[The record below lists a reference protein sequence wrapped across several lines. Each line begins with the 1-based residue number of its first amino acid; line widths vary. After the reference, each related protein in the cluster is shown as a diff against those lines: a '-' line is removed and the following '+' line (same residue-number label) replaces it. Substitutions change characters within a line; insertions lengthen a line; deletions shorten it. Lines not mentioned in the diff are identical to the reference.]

1 MQIATNAVLDSTAMK
16 PVAVVTML
24 FLPPTFV
31 ATVFSMSM
39 FNWQVST
46 SSDST
51 GGGGKPTVVPQ
62 FWIYWAV
69 SLPLTVAIVIGWR
82 VWWHFQKSYYEIK
95 FWRSEKE
102 NVVFEDKRHENAHG
116 PRRRRTMTGIY
127 PSALQHR
134 QLPDTYTLNMNS
146 ISAEMRNLRWTRD
159 SYLIST
165 DASLISVAQLNAA
178 FASEAVYWTKAI
190 PEPILKEMLQNSL
203 CFGLYDT
210 NTSRQ
215 EPSGGGGG
223 TAQDNAAESEEYH
236 RLVGF
241 ARLVTDFVSFAYT
254 TDVWVDPTMQGN
266 GLGRWLVGCVQETL
280 EPMPYLRKS
289 ILATDSWDKSVPFY
303 EKMMKMSVIG
313 GQPGGQAIMQMKGK
327 GAPGYTEKTS

>member
-1 MQIATNAVLDSTAMK
+1 
-16 PVAVVTML
+16 
-24 FLPPTFV
+24 
-31 ATVFSMSM
+31 
-39 FNWQVST
+39 
-46 SSDST
+46 
-51 GGGGKPTVVPQ
+51 
-62 FWIYWAV
+62 
-69 SLPLTVAIVIGWR
+69 
-82 VWWHFQKSYYEIK
+82 
-95 FWRSEKE
+95 
-102 NVVFEDKRHENAHG
+102 
-116 PRRRRTMTGIY
+116 MT
-127 PSALQHR
+127 
-134 QLPDTYTLNMNS
+134 S
-146 ISAEMRNLRWTRD
+146 ISAEMRNRRWTRD

-210 NTSRQ
+210 TTSQQ
-215 EPSGGGGG
+215 EPSTSSGSG
-223 TAQDNAAESEEYH
+223 TAQENAAESEEYH

-241 ARLVTDFVSFAYT
+241 ARLVTDFISFTYV

-327 GAPGYTEKTS
+327 GAPGYTEKTT

>member
-1 MQIATNAVLDSTAMK
+1 
-16 PVAVVTML
+16 
-24 FLPPTFV
+24 
-31 ATVFSMSM
+31 
-39 FNWQVST
+39 
-46 SSDST
+46 
-51 GGGGKPTVVPQ
+51 
-62 FWIYWAV
+62 
-69 SLPLTVAIVIGWR
+69 
-82 VWWHFQKSYYEIK
+82 
-95 FWRSEKE
+95 
-102 NVVFEDKRHENAHG
+102 
-116 PRRRRTMTGIY
+116 
-127 PSALQHR
+127 
-134 QLPDTYTLNMNS
+134 
-146 ISAEMRNLRWTRD
+146 MRNRRWTRD

-178 FASEAVYWTKAI
+178 FASEAVYWTKAT
-190 PEPILKEMLQNSL
+190 PEPFLKEMLQNSL

-210 NTSRQ
+210 TTSQQ
-215 EPSGGGGG
+215 EPSSSSGGG
-223 TAQDNAAESEEYH
+223 TAQENAAESKEYH

-254 TDVWVDPTMQGN
+254 TDVWVDPTMQAN